1 MKILIVSLDN
11 VGDTLISLGVYR
23 ALRAQPG
30 VEPAFWTKEYSRDAI
45 PLAGEGIEHYH
56 CDPFWDRSPGKKK
69 GGLAAYFRTLL
80 AIRRAGFDAA
90 IILHG
95 NWRKNLSCL
104 LAGIPRRYAVKGA
117 FATDRVR
124 TGEEDAHILDSSR
137 KLVTAALGKDPGE
150 LRYSVSPSRFGESPR
165 TAALFSSGSWAV
177 VHPFSGNPK
186 RNLPLEAW
194 NGVLKLFE
202 SRKMRVLVNAGPG
215 EKELFDK
222 VCPGDGGRVFSCDL
236 DLDIKN
242 LAFAVSRAAI
252 FVGNNSGPLHLA
264 SALGTPCLGIFQESW
279 IKKISP
285 RGQFLPELAVFKDEP
300 AEISAGELLAKT
312 EKLLLIRGPAAL

>member
-11 VGDTLISLGVYR
+11 VGDTLISLAVYH

-69 GGLAAYFRTLL
+69 GGLAAYCRTLL
-80 AIRRAGFDAA
+80 AIRRAHFDAA
-90 IILHG
+90 IIVHG

-104 LAGIPRRYAVKGA
+104 LAGIPKRYALKGA
-117 FATDRVR
+117 FATDRVK
-124 TGEEDAHILDSSR
+124 TGEEDSHILDSSR
-137 KLVTAALGKDPGE
+137 KLVQAALGKDPGE
-150 LRYSVSPSRFGESPR
+150 LRYPVSPSHFGETPR
-165 TAALFSSGSWAV
+165 TAALFSTGAWAV
-177 VHPFSGNPK
+177 IHPFSGNSK

-194 NGVLKLFE
+194 AGVLKLFE
-202 SRKMRVLVNAGPG
+202 ARKMRVLVNASPE
-215 EKELFDK
+215 EKRLFNSAAPADE
-222 VCPGDGGRVFSCDL
+222 GRVFSCDL
-236 DLDIKN
+236 DLDIRN
-242 LAFAVSRAAI
+242 LAFAVSRAVI
-252 FVGNNSGPLHLA
+252 FIGNNSGPLHLA

-285 RGQFLPELAVFKDEP
+285 RGKFLPELAVFKDEP
-300 AEISAGELLAKT
+300 SEIDPAEILAKA
-312 EKLLLIRGPAAL
+312 EKLLLLRGPATL